1 VIIEVEHL
9 AKTFVRRTKAGRLR
23 RERTEVPAVVDVS
36 MTIERGELVGY
47 LGPNGAGKSTTIK
60 MMSGILAPSSGRVLV
75 DGLVPMDDR
84 KQLARRIGVVFGQ
97 RSNLWWDLPLTDSF
111 DLLRHLYRVDAAR
124 ASANRDWL
132 TELFDL
138 GELLPVPVRQL
149 SLGQRM
155 RGELVA
161 ALLHDPPVVF
171 LDEPTIGLDVVSK
184 HAVREALST
193 LQRERGTTILLTTH
207 DLGDV
212 ERLCRRVIIID
223 HGRAIYDG
231 SLEELVRR
239 HQPERTLVVDLDV
252 AVPPLDVDG
261 LRAVRTDGPRQW
273 LSFDPAT
280 MTAAEAIARVS
291 AVAPVRDLTIEEP
304 EVEEIIR
311 RIYSGDGVGP
321 DGVGPDGVGPYGGST
336 VS

>member
-1 VIIEVEHL
+1 MIIEVEDL
-9 AKTFVRRTKAGRLR
+9 AKTFVRRSKAGRWR

-36 MTIERGELVGY
+36 MSIGAGELVGY

-60 MMSGILAPSSGRVLV
+60 MMCGILAPTSGRVSV

-84 KQLARRIGVVFGQ
+84 KRLARRIGVVFGQ

-111 DLLRHLYRVDAAR
+111 ELLRHLYRVDAAR
-124 ASANRDWL
+124 ARVTLDWL
-132 TELFDL
+132 TELFEL
-138 GELLPVPVRQL
+138 GALLPVPVRQL

-155 RGELVA
+155 RGELAA
-161 ALLHDPPVVF
+161 ALLHEPAIVF

-184 HAVREALST
+184 HAVREALSS

-207 DLGDV
+207 DLGDI

-231 SLEELVRR
+231 SLEELVRSQR
-239 HQPERTLVVDLDV
+239 PARTLVVDLER
-252 AVPPLDVDG
+252 ALPMLAIDG
-261 LRAVRTDGPRQW
+261 LTGVRVDGPRQW

-280 MTAAEAIARVS
+280 MSAAEAIARVS
-291 AVAPVRDLTIEEP
+291 ARAPVRDLTIEEP

-311 RIYSGDGVGP
+311 RIYSGG
-321 DGVGPDGVGPYGGST
+321 
-336 VS
+336 

>member
-1 VIIEVEHL
+1 MAVNSNAPIIEVRDL
-9 AKTFVRRTKAGRLR
+9 AKTFVRRRKVGRWR

-36 MTIERGELVGY
+36 MSIAPGELVGY

-60 MMSGILAPSSGRVLV
+60 MMTGILVPSGGTVRV
-75 DGLVPMDDR
+75 DGLVPMSDR
-84 KQLARRIGVVFGQ
+84 KALARRIGVVFGQ
-97 RSNLWWDLPLTDSF
+97 RSNLWWDLPLSDSF
-111 DLLRHLYRVDAAR
+111 DLLRHLYRVEASRAR
-124 ASANRDWL
+124 ANREWL

-138 GELLPVPVRQL
+138 GALLPVPVRQL

-155 RGELVA
+155 RGELAA
-161 ALLHDPPVVF
+161 ALLHDPSIVF

-212 ERLCRRVIIID
+212 ERLCSRVIIID

-231 SLEELVRR
+231 SLDELVRSQ
-239 HQPERTLVVDLDV
+239 QPARTLVVDLDRV
-252 AVPPLDVDG
+252 VPPLDVDG
-261 LRAVRTDGPRQW
+261 LRTVRVDGPRQW
-273 LSFDPAT
+273 LSFDPAG

-291 AVAPVRDLTIEEP
+291 AHAPLRDLTIEEP

-311 RIYSGDGVGP
+311 RIYSSDA
-321 DGVGPDGVGPYGGST
+321 
-336 VS
+336 